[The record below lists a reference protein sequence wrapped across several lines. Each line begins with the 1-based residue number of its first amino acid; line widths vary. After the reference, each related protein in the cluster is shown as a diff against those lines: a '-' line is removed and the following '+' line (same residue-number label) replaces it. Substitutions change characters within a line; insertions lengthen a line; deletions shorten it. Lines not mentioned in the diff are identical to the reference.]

1 MTIQEFLKAI
11 ESINSEKIN
20 TIRKKNSDYAGGE
33 GVEPWKNF
41 EFIAYALRGVDLNSC
56 DLVELGIFTRMLDKC
71 ARISTLLS
79 KDPDVSTES
88 ISDTLT
94 DLSAYSDIF
103 RVYRENKQHG
113 AKKS

>member
-1 MTIQEFLKAI
+1 MTTTDFIKAI
-11 ESINSEKIN
+11 EAINAEKIN
-20 TIRKKNSDYAGGE
+20 TIKKKNGDYAGGE

-41 EFIAYALRGVDLNSC
+41 EFIAYALRGVDLNAC

-71 ARISTLLS
+71 ARISTLLG
-79 KDPDVSTES
+79 KDPSVSTET

-103 RVYRENKQHG
+103 RVYRENRNEH
-113 AKKS
+113 